1 VLDRN
6 VHVTSCV
13 LAVYSICLFDLG
25 EVSGGLMLHK
35 ISILALLGL
44 AAALLVV
51 SPANA
56 DRVPARPTGDLER
69 DADSAPHYW
78 HDVHIDGKLKL
89 NADRFSTFDRDV
101 FKGANSDF
109 MHGLHQF
116 SSGVPNTAEWIWWLN
131 HSDNKEFSTDPVIAT
146 QESSTDP
153 VVSTP
158 EPASLFLL
166 GSGMLA
172 FGVWRRRA
180 NRSARS
186 LRISGGS

>member
-1 VLDRN
+1 
-6 VHVTSCV
+6 
-13 LAVYSICLFDLG
+13 
-25 EVSGGLMLHK
+25 MLHK
-35 ISILALLGL
+35 ISILALLSL

-51 SPANA
+51 APANA
-56 DRVPARPTGDLER
+56 DGVPVHLKGDLER
-69 DADSAPHYW
+69 DADSVPHYS
-78 HDVHIDGKLKL
+78 HDVHIGESLKL

-109 MHGLHQF
+109 MHGLHEF

-131 HSDNKEFSTDPVIAT
+131 HSDNKEFGTGPVVAT

-166 GSGMLA
+166 GSGVLA
-172 FGVWRRRA
+172 LGAWRRHA
-180 NRSARS
+180 KHSAP
-186 LRISGGS
+186 IS

>member
-1 VLDRN
+1 
-6 VHVTSCV
+6 
-13 LAVYSICLFDLG
+13 
-25 EVSGGLMLHK
+25 MLHK

-51 SPANA
+51 APANA
-56 DRVPARPTGDLER
+56 DGVPAHLTGDLAR
-69 DADSAPHYW
+69 DADSVPHYS
-78 HDVHIDGKLKL
+78 HDVHIGEGLKL
-89 NADRFSTFDRDV
+89 NAGRFSILDRDE
-101 FKGANSDF
+101 FKGGDSDF
-109 MHGLHQF
+109 KHGLHDF
-116 SSGVPNTAEWIWWLN
+116 PSGVPNTAEWIWWLN
-131 HSDNKEFSTDPVIAT
+131 HSDSKEFN
-146 QESSTDP
+146 TDP